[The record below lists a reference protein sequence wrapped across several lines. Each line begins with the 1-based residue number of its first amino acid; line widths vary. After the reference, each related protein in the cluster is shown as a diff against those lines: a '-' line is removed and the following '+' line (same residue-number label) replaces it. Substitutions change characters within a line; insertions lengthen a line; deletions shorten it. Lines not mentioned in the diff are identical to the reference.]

1 MSTRFVT
8 QTRVSGTH
16 DPFGVT
22 DALLRADKRRHGI
35 QSEMRRLP
43 PSGDG
48 GWVERRRRRLLADFV
63 FAVDQELA
71 R

>member
-1 MSTRFVT
+1 
-8 QTRVSGTH
+8 VSGTH

-22 DALLRADKRRHGI
+22 DALLRADQRRRGI
-35 QSEMRRLP
+35 QSELRRLP
-43 PSGDG
+43 PSGD

>member
-1 MSTRFVT
+1 VT
-8 QTRVSGTH
+8 GTH

-22 DALLRADKRRHGI
+22 DAMLRADQRRRAI
-35 QSEMRRLP
+35 QSELRRLP

-48 GWVERRRRRLLADFV
+48 WIQRRRRRLLADFV

>member
-1 MSTRFVT
+1 VSTPFVA
-8 QTRVSGTH
+8 QTRTTGTH

-22 DALLRADKRRHGI
+22 DAMARADQRRSRI
-35 QSEMRRLP
+35 QSELRRLP
-43 PSGDG
+43 RSGD

-63 FAVDQELA
+63 FATDQELT

>member
-1 MSTRFVT
+1 VSTPFVA
-8 QTRVSGTH
+8 QTRTTGTH

-22 DALLRADKRRHGI
+22 DAMARADQRRSRI
-35 QSEMRRLP
+35 QSELRRLP
-43 PSGDG
+43 RSDD

-63 FAVDQELA
+63 FATDQELA

>member
-1 MSTRFVT
+1 VVSTPFLT
-8 QTRVSGTH
+8 QTRTTSTH

-22 DALLRADKRRHGI
+22 NAMANAAQRRRGI
-35 QSEMRRLP
+35 QTELQRLP
-43 PSGDG
+43 PSGG

-63 FAVDQELA
+63 FATEQELA

>member
-1 MSTRFVT
+1 MSTPFVPH
-8 QTRVSGTH
+8 TRTTGTH

-22 DALLRADKRRHGI
+22 DALARADQRRTRI
-35 QSEMRRLP
+35 QSELRRLP
-43 PSGDG
+43 PSDD

-63 FAVDQELA
+63 FATDQELA